1 MDLRAEIEAHLSAD
15 SPDDLA
21 RRRALLRDIVEAFEQ
36 GDAPQVAGV
45 LNQRAVKFEGECA
58 ALIKALQRYLD
69 GDAG

>member
-1 MDLRAEIEAHLSAD
+1 MDLRAEIESHLSAD

-36 GDAPQVAGV
+36 GDAPQVAGL